1 MRILI
6 DGTCLCDSEGRS
18 GAGIEHYTWS
28 IVRQLFLSAPKHEFV
43 VYVPPSLNAVGLRS
57 LVEGCSNVSIMKS
70 LGPHISF
77 VTRHIIL
84 PIRFF
89 LARPDVM
96 FFPTGQMPLFTIG
109 KAVVTIHD
117 LAIYDHPEWFPE
129 GQNFST
135 KTVVPK
141 SIEKASK
148 IIAVS
153 AATKQRVE
161 ELFPDSVSKVQ
172 VIHEG
177 VDAPKEMLDAMDMDS
192 TRFPFDRDYI
202 LYLGTIEPRKNLT
215 QAFRAFHKFLEGRP
229 ELAQTYRFMVAG
241 KRGWKTKEIE
251 NELVRVN
258 HAWKEIEPNGVIQFL
273 GPVTEEEKWNL
284 MARASCLVFP
294 SLYEGFGLPVL
305 EAMSV
310 GTPVITTRCG
320 ALPEV
325 AGDAALFVKP
335 DDVEQM
341 SLAIT
346 QCLLVPQGAKQMR
359 IDGFK
364 RAGEFTWERTAKETL
379 KVLEEVRKR
388 SS

>member
-1 MRILI
+1 
-6 DGTCLCDSEGRS
+6 
-18 GAGIEHYTWS
+18 
-28 IVRQLFLSAPKHEFV
+28 
-43 VYVPPSLNAVGLRS
+43 
-57 LVEGCSNVSIMKS
+57 
-70 LGPHISF
+70 
-77 VTRHIIL
+77 
-84 PIRFF
+84 
-89 LARPDVM
+89 
-96 FFPTGQMPLFTIG
+96 
-109 KAVVTIHD
+109 
-117 LAIYDHPEWFPE
+117 
-129 GQNFST
+129 
-135 KTVVPK
+135 
-141 SIEKASK
+141 
-148 IIAVS
+148 
-153 AATKQRVE
+153 
-161 ELFPDSVSKVQ
+161 
-172 VIHEG
+172 
-177 VDAPKEMLDAMDMDS
+177 
-192 TRFPFDRDYI
+192 
-202 LYLGTIEPRKNLT
+202 
-215 QAFRAFHKFLEGRP
+215 
-229 ELAQTYRFMVAG
+229 
-241 KRGWKTKEIE
+241 
-251 NELVRVN
+251 
-258 HAWKEIEPNGVIQFL
+258 
-273 GPVTEEEKWNL
+273 